1 DQARKP
7 PLVVALRVLP
17 SWLVRSK
24 ELGEFLRSRRERA
37 TPSDLGAQRS
47 GRRRAPGLRREEV
60 AASAGVTVSWLARLE
75 QGRANAVSAQVLQAL
90 ARALRLDATESE
102 HLFALGGLR
111 VDHQE
116 TAPTDV
122 TAAMDALLTALD
134 PNPAYVLDRAWNVI
148 AWNRAEEALFPGIA
162 EDGAARNLLEL
173 VFGDFGLQ
181 TLMADHDEE
190 AARLVSQFRAHR
202 TAWPDDPAIAAVVA
216 RLQTA
221 STDFARRWAAHDV
234 APFATT
240 RRLFD
245 HPLAGRLELD
255 HHRLEL
261 LEQPGT
267 MLVLY
272 VDVPGTDSIARLT
285 AVR

>member
-1 DQARKP
+1 M
-7 PLVVALRVLP
+7 
-17 SWLVRSK
+17 RSK

-37 TPSDLGAQRS
+37 TPSELGTQRT

-60 AASAGVTVSWLARLE
+60 AAAAGVTVSWLARLE
-75 QGRANAVSAQVLQAL
+75 QGRANAVSAQVLDAL
-90 ARALRLDATESE
+90 ARALHLDATECE

-111 VDHQE
+111 VDHHE
-116 TAPTDV
+116 TAPVDV
-122 TAAMDALLTALD
+122 TGSTGALLDALD

-148 AWNRAEEALFPGIA
+148 AWNRPEEALFPAIA
-162 EDGAARNLLEL
+162 DHGLAPNLLEL

-181 TLMADHDEE
+181 TLTADHDAE
-190 AARLVSQFRAHR
+190 AARLVSQFRAHC
-202 TAWPDDPAIAAVVA
+202 TKWPGDPAIADVVA
-216 RLQTA
+216 RLRSA
-221 STDFARRWAAHDV
+221 SNDFARRWAAHDV

-261 LEQPGT
+261 LDQPGT

-272 VDVPGTDSIARLT
+272 VDVPGTDSIARL
-285 AVR
+285 AALR